1 MLLLDWYAVTVNA
14 LFDLWGSFLNFIP
27 ELVGALLVFT
37 IGWLISAGFGKLIA
51 DILKRLRFNQIFERG
66 NWKSALDKAEIKV
79 DPAGFIGSIV
89 KWVLVIVFL
98 AAAVEILGLDQ
109 FAIFLQDVLAYLPNV
124 IVAALIFAVAV
135 IIADIVEK
143 VMRATVESAQF
154 SHGAVVGAV
163 VKWSIWTF
171 AIIAM
176 LTQLGVATALLQILF
191 SGLVALFVIAGG
203 IAFGLGG
210 KDTAAMLLQDLVRKF
225 KG

>member
-109 FAIFLQDVLAYLPNV
+109 FAIFLQSVLAYLPNV
-124 IVAALIFAVAV
+124 IVASLIFAVAV

-154 SHGAVVGAV
+154 PHGGVIGAV
-163 VKWSIWTF
+163 VKWSIWIF

-191 SGLVALFVIAGG
+191 TGIVALIVISGG

-210 KDTAAMLLQDLVRKF
+210 KDTAAMLLQDMVRKLR
-225 KG
+225 G

>member
-1 MLLLDWYAVTVNA
+1 MLLDWYAVTVNA

-66 NWKSALDKAEIKV
+66 NWKSALDKAELKI

-98 AAAVEILGLDQ
+98 AASVEILGLDQ
-109 FAIFLQDVLAYLPNV
+109 FAIFLQSVLAYLPNV
-124 IVAALIFAVAV
+124 VVAALIFAVAV

-143 VMRATVESAQF
+143 VMRATVESSQF
-154 SHGAVVGAV
+154 SHGGVVGAV
-163 VKWSIWTF
+163 VKWSIWLF

-176 LTQLGVATALLQILF
+176 LTQLEV
-191 SGLVALFVIAGG
+191 
-203 IAFGLGG
+203 
-210 KDTAAMLLQDLVRKF
+210 ML
-225 KG
+225 

>member
-1 MLLLDWYAVTVNA
+1 MLLDWYAVTVNA

-27 ELVGALLVFT
+27 ELVGALLVFI
-37 IGWLISAGFGKLIA
+37 IGWLISAGVGKLIA

-66 NWKSALDKAEIKV
+66 NWKSALDKAELRV
-79 DPAGFIGSIV
+79 DPAGFIGAIV

-98 AAAVEILGLDQ
+98 LAAVEILGLTQ
-109 FAIFLQDVLAYLPNV
+109 FAIFLQSVLAYLPNV

-143 VMRATVESAQF
+143 ILRAAAESAQF
-154 SHGAVVGAV
+154 SHGGIIGAI

-176 LTQLGVATALLQILF
+176 LTQLGVATALLQTLF
-191 SGLVALFVIAGG
+191 TGLVALIVVAGG

-210 KDTAAMLLQDLVRKF
+210 KDTASALLQDMMRKLR
-225 KG
+225 G

>member
-109 FAIFLQDVLAYLPNV
+109 FAIFLQSVLAYLPNV

-154 SHGAVVGAV
+154 PHGGVIGAV
-163 VKWSIWTF
+163 VKWSIWIF

-191 SGLVALFVIAGG
+191 TGIVALIVISGG

-210 KDTAAMLLQDLVRKF
+210 KDTAAMLLQDMVRKLR
-225 KG
+225 G

>member
-1 MLLLDWYAVTVNA
+1 MLLDWYAVTVNA

-109 FAIFLQDVLAYLPNV
+109 FAIFLQSVLAYLPNV
-124 IVAALIFAVAV
+124 IVASLIFAVAV

-154 SHGAVVGAV
+154 PHGGVIGAV
-163 VKWSIWTF
+163 VKWSIWIF

-191 SGLVALFVIAGG
+191 TGIVALIVISGG

-210 KDTAAMLLQDLVRKF
+210 KDTAAMLLQDMVRKL

>member
-1 MLLLDWYAVTVNA
+1 MLLDWYAVTVNA

-66 NWKSALDKAEIKV
+66 NWKSALDKAELKI

-98 AAAVEILGLDQ
+98 AASVEILGLDQ
-109 FAIFLQDVLAYLPNV
+109 FAIFLQSVLAYLPNV

-154 SHGAVVGAV
+154 SHGGVVGAV
-163 VKWSIWTF
+163 VKWSIWIF

-176 LTQLGVATALLQILF
+176 LTQLGVATALLQTLF
-191 SGLVALFVIAGG
+191 TGLVALIVISGG

-210 KDTAAMLLQDLVRKF
+210 KDTAAMLLQDMIRKLR
-225 KG
+225 G

>member
-1 MLLLDWYAVTVNA
+1 MLLDWYAVTVNA

-109 FAIFLQDVLAYLPNV
+109 FAIFLQSVLAYLPNV

-154 SHGAVVGAV
+154 AHGGVVGAV
-163 VKWSIWTF
+163 VKWSIWVF

-176 LTQLGVATALLQILF
+176 LTQLGVATALLQTLF
-191 SGLVALFVIAGG
+191 TGFVALFVIAGG

-210 KDTAAMLLQDLVRKF
+210 KDTAAMFLQDMVRKLR
-225 KG
+225 G

>member
-1 MLLLDWYAVTVNA
+1 MLLDWYAVTLNA
-14 LFDLWGSFLNFIP
+14 LFDLWESFLNFIP
-27 ELVGALLVFT
+27 ELFGAVVVFT
-37 IGWLISAGFGKLIA
+37 IGWLISAGVGKLVA

-66 NWKSALDKAEIKV
+66 HWKSALDKAEIKV

-98 AAAVEILGLDQ
+98 LAAVEILGLTQ
-109 FAIFLQDVLAYLPNV
+109 FAIFLQSVLAYLPNV

-143 VMRATVESAQF
+143 LLRAAVESAQF
-154 SHGAVVGAV
+154 PHGGIVGAV

-176 LTQLGVATALLQILF
+176 LTQLGVATDLLQTLF
-191 SGLVALFVIAGG
+191 TGLVALFVIAGG

-210 KDTAAMLLQDLVRKF
+210 KDTAAMILQDINRKLR
-225 KG
+225 G